1 MPANESVGR
10 LTFSTFMGVTV
21 WDMLLCSVACK
32 LRSDAAMT
40 ASTPSVAKGQSVIG
54 HWITGILTFADL
66 H

>member
-21 WDMLLCSVACK
+21 WDVLLCSVACK

-40 ASTPSVAKGQSVIG
+40 SSVAKGQSVIG
-54 HWITGILTFADL
+54 HWMTGILTLAGL